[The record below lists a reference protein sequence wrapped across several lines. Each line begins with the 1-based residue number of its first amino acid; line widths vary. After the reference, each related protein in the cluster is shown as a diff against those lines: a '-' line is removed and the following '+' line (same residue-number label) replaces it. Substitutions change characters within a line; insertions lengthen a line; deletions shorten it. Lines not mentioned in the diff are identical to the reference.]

1 MFVYDTF
8 CSDDA
13 RRRDAWLLE
22 EGEWAHQS
30 LSSNGERLAAVR
42 SSAPVNPL
50 NRGRRNRRQ
59 RRRVAAL
66 RREEAAAVGA
76 DTEGYHTLPVRF
88 HRDTQLSFQPDG
100 DFVILRA
107 VQSPVWL
114 LML

>member
-30 LSSNGERLAAVR
+30 LSSNGERLAEVR

-66 RREEAAAVGA
+66 RREEAAADG
-76 DTEGYHTLPVRF
+76 TGYGGGIILSRSVSIATHSCPSSRMAI
-88 HRDTQLSFQPDG
+88 LSFCG
-100 DFVILRA
+100 RY
-107 VQSPVWL
+107 SRRYGC
-114 LML
+114 